1 MPDWVSVL
9 AQYGVGGLGLVV
21 AGIAVYGV
29 VTIRRRGPGQADIAA
44 GVAAAVKEGMAPLAT
59 EVGRNTEALNDLRVA
74 VGELKGRINGKAGR
88 Q

>member
-44 GVAAAVKEGMAPLAT
+44 GVAAAVKEGIGPLVA
-59 EVGRNTEALNDLRVA
+59 EVGRNTEALTDLRVA
-74 VGELKGRINGKAGR
+74 MGELKGRISGR
-88 Q
+88 VGHS